1 MTFETM
7 DVGSE
12 LKRWRERRRLTQ
24 LGLSAAAGVSTRHL
38 SFIETGRS
46 KPSRDMILHLSEC
59 LDVPLRQQNTLL
71 LASGHSPEYSQKSL
85 AEAPMSAVSE
95 AIDRIID
102 AHDPYP
108 AVVVDQQ
115 WEMIAGNQAVR
126 ILTEGAAEFLLEPPV
141 NVLRLSLHPE
151 GMAPRIVNLAQ
162 WRTHLLARLAREV
175 EVSADAQLSS
185 LLDELRAYPSGG
197 DWHDDDHTNSLLGP
211 LRVRAGDTELA
222 MFSTTTVFGTPRD
235 VTLAEIAI
243 ESFYPSDTQTADYF
257 RSAAKVTETSCRT

>member
-71 LASGHSPEYSQKSL
+71 LASGHAPEYSQKSL

-115 WEMIAGNQAVR
+115 WEMVAGNQAVG
-126 ILTEGAAEFLLEPPV
+126 ILTAGAADFLLEPPV

-151 GMAPRIVNLAQ
+151 GMAPRIANLAQ
-162 WRTHLLARLAREV
+162 WRAHLLTRLAREV

-197 DWHDDDHTNSLLGP
+197 DWHDDRANSLLVP
-211 LRVRAGDTELA
+211 LRVRVGDTELA

-257 RSAAKVTETSCRT
+257 RSAAEVTGTSCRT

>member
-12 LKRWRERRRLTQ
+12 LKRGRERRRLTQ

-71 LASGHSPEYSQKSL
+71 LASGHAPEYSQKSL

-115 WEMIAGNQAVR
+115 WEMVAGNQAVG
-126 ILTEGAAEFLLEPPV
+126 ILTAGAADFLLEPPV
-141 NVLRLSLHPE
+141 NVLQI
-151 GMAPRIVNLAQ
+151 G
-162 WRTHLLARLAREV
+162 
-175 EVSADAQLSS
+175 
-185 LLDELRAYPSGG
+185 RA
-197 DWHDDDHTNSLLGP
+197 H
-211 LRVRAGDTELA
+211 V
-222 MFSTTTVFGTPRD
+222 
-235 VTLAEIAI
+235 
-243 ESFYPSDTQTADYF
+243 
-257 RSAAKVTETSCRT
+257 

>member
-7 DVGSE
+7 DVGTE

-24 LGLSAAAGVSTRHL
+24 LGLSTTAGVSTRHL

-46 KPSRDMILHLSEC
+46 KPSRDMILHLSDC

-71 LASGHSPEYSQKSL
+71 LACGHAPEYSQKSL
-85 AEAPMSAVSE
+85 VEAPMSAVSE
-95 AIDRIID
+95 AIDRIMD

-108 AVVVDQQ
+108 AVVIDQQ
-115 WEMIAGNQAVR
+115 WEMVAGNQAVG
-126 ILTEGAAEFLLEPPV
+126 ILTEGAAAFLLEPPV

-175 EVSADAQLSS
+175 EVSADAQLAS
-185 LLDELRAYPSGG
+185 LLDELRGYPRGG
-197 DWHDDDHTNSLLGP
+197 DWHDDRANSLLVP

-243 ESFYPSDTQTADYF
+243 ESFYPSDKQTADYF
-257 RSAAKVTETSCRT
+257 RSAAEVTETSCRT